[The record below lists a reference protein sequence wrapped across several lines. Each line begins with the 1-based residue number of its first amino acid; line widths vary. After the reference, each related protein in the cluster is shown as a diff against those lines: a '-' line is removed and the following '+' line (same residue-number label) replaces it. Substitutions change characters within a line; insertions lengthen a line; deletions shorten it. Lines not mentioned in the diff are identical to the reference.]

1 MLIIS
6 KNEKYLKQIEKI
18 ENELFEN
25 NSFSFLELTK
35 KAENTV
41 FNFCMEINKQEKVL
55 GYVIFIDC
63 NEFIEIEK
71 IAVAKKFQTKK
82 IGTKLLNKIK
92 NLNKRII
99 LEVSNRDNTIDFYL
113 KNNFKKIHIRKN
125 YYWDNS
131 DAIIL
136 EFNPPN
142 I

>member
-6 KNEKYLKQIEKI
+6 KEKKYLKQIESI
-18 ENELFEN
+18 ENELFKN
-25 NSFSFLELTK
+25 NSLNYVEILDKSKNSIYHFYL
-35 KAENTV
+35 
-41 FNFCMEINKQEKVL
+41 EINQNKKVI
-55 GYVIFIDC
+55 GYVIFIDN

-71 IAVAKKFQTKK
+71 IAVIKNFQLKK

-99 LEVSNRDNTIDFYL
+99 LEVSNRDKTIEFYL
-113 KNNFKKIHIRKN
+113 KNNFKIIHTRKN

-136 EFNPPN
+136 EFNPN